1 MRPLGP
7 WKVPCD
13 LQVQDPSGFS
23 QKWVANSSTLPGHAT
38 FGPIEARP
46 TVGPLSFGNA
56 PIRALGGSQDSP
68 DNVVFAHGGHLE
80 QFIKHFRRE
89 KPGEWVCTS
98 PATLETPKGRV
109 QVNAG
114 TRLVQDQPFMN
125 VDLARMLEDAYLR
138 FMSGR

>member
-1 MRPLGP
+1 MGSELIHASWARNVRAYRGTPDCGP
-7 WKVPCD
+7 PFFRKCP
-13 LQVQDPSGFS
+13 
-23 QKWVANSSTLPGHAT
+23 
-38 FGPIEARP
+38 
-46 TVGPLSFGNA
+46 